1 MWASGRHFD
10 EALIAQIQATVD
22 AEPQLSR
29 GKLSRRVCQWLDWRS
44 AAGRFQEMSCRKALL
59 KLHRHGALRLPA
71 ARQGFAFQ
79 APRVARRP
87 NRARTPVAGTEF
99 HGSLSDLG
107 PIKIVPV
114 ASRHDRTSSVWTH
127 LMEAHH
133 YLGAGPLCGAQ
144 LRYLVRSEVHG
155 WLGALAF
162 SSATWRLNPREQ
174 WIGWSDRA
182 RRANLGQVIL
192 NSRFLILPTVEVPN
206 LASHLLARALGQA
219 QEDWACRYGQRP
231 LLAETFVD
239 PRRFRGSCYQAA
251 NWIRVGQSAG
261 GEREVH
267 PNGRVSE
274 GRKDIYLMPLAPN
287 WQAHLCREPP
297 RQWGTCLRPRQGA
310 DWAEQEFGGI
320 DVGDPRLQAR
330 LLTLTRDFFANPL
343 ASVPEACDGAI
354 AKAKAAYRFFAN
366 PQVDMETILFPHT
379 EATIER
385 IRAHKVVL
393 AMQDTTDLNY
403 THHPATQ
410 GLGPL
415 QSIDDLTV
423 GLKLHDTLAFTP
435 GGTPLGLLDVQCWA
449 RDGSTEGQ
457 GRARER
463 LPIEQKES
471 FKWLKSFRRV
481 AELQPLVPDTTLVS
495 VGDREADIFELF
507 EEALATPAGPKL
519 LVRAEKSRQRKVE
532 QEHLWAH
539 MARQDL
545 AGYQELFI
553 PRKGS
558 RKARTARLAVRFAPV
573 TLRPP
578 NGHKGPAAAVW
589 AVYSHEVDYDP
600 AQVKNPLSW
609 MLLTT
614 VETTTFDEAC
624 ERLCWYSARWGI
636 EVYHR
641 TLKSGCRIK
650 DRKLANADRLETC
663 LAIDMVVA
671 WRLFWLTHQGRE
683 TPDMPCDIILAEEE
697 WQALHA
703 YIHQEPPP
711 EQPPILQDA
720 VRMIGKLGG
729 FLGRKADGQPPQ
741 CCGAVCADCPTLPAG
756 GALSANSA
764 MVPAPAPD
772 PRS

>member
-10 EALIAQIQATVD
+10 DELIERIQTTVD

-29 GKLSRRVCQWLDWRS
+29 GELSRRVCQWMDWRS
-44 AAGRFQEMSCRKALL
+44 AAGRPQAMSCRKALL
-59 KLHRHGALRLPA
+59 RLHRHGALRLPA
-71 ARQGFAFQ
+71 ARKGFAFQ
-79 APRVARRP
+79 TPRVARHP
-87 NRARTPVAGTEF
+87 IRARIPIAGAEF
-99 HGSLSDLG
+99 HGSLADLG
-107 PIKIVPV
+107 PIEIVPV
-114 ASRHDRTSSVWTH
+114 ASRHCRTSQVWTQ

-162 SSATWRLNPREQ
+162 SSATWRLKPREQ

-182 RRANLGQVIL
+182 RRSNLGQVLL

-206 LASHLLARALGQA
+206 LASHVLARALGQVK
-219 QEDWACRYGQRP
+219 EDWNRRYGQTP

-239 PRRFRGSCYQAA
+239 PRRFRGSCYKAA
-251 NWIRVGQSAG
+251 NWTWVGKSAG
-261 GEREVH
+261 GDNEVH
-267 PNGRVSE
+267 PNGNVSE
-274 GRKDIYLMPLAPN
+274 GRKDIYLFPLDPN
-287 WQAHLCREPP
+287 WRARLCREPP
-297 RQWGTCLRPRQGA
+297 RPLGGCLRPRQGA
-310 DWAEQEFGGI
+310 DWAEQELGGI
-320 DVGDPRLQAR
+320 DVGDPRLRAR

-343 ASVPEACDGAI
+343 AGVPEACDGAI
-354 AKAKAAYRFFAN
+354 AKAKAAYRFFDN

-379 EATIER
+379 ETTVER
-385 IRAHKVVL
+385 IRTHKVVL
-393 AMQDTTDLNY
+393 AVQDTTDLNY
-403 THHPATQ
+403 THHPATE

-435 GGTPLGLLDVQCWA
+435 EGTPLGLLDVQCWA

-457 GRARER
+457 ASARRR
-463 LPIEQKES
+463 LPIEEKES

-481 AELQPLVPDTTLVS
+481 GEIQRLVLNTMLVS

-507 EEALATPAGPKL
+507 EEALAHPEGPKL

-532 QEHLWAH
+532 QEHLWDH
-539 MARQDL
+539 MARQAL

-578 NGHKGPAAAVW
+578 KGHKGPAVTVW
-589 AVYSHEVDYDP
+589 AIYSHEVDYDP
-600 AQVKNPLSW
+600 DAVKNPLSW

-614 VETTTFDEAC
+614 VETGSFEQAS
-624 ERLCWYSARWGI
+624 ERLRWYAGRWGI

-650 DRKLANADRLETC
+650 DRKLARADRLETC

-683 TPDMPCDIILAEEE
+683 TPEMPCDIILAEEE

-703 YIHQEPPP
+703 YVHQEPPP
-711 EQPPILQDA
+711 EQPPTLQDA

-729 FLGRKADGQPPQ
+729 FLGRKSDGHPGTMVLWRGLRRLPDIAAGWRTFSRFGH
-741 CCGAVCADCPTLPAG
+741 GARAG
-756 GALSANSA
+756 
-764 MVPAPAPD
+764 P
-772 PRS
+772 

>member
-10 EALIAQIQATVD
+10 EGLISRIQATVD

-29 GKLSRRVCQWLDWRS
+29 GELSRRVCQWLDWRS
-44 AAGRFQEMSCRKALL
+44 TAGRLQQMSCRKALL
-59 KLHRHGALRLPA
+59 KLDRRGALRLPA
-71 ARQGFAFQ
+71 ARGGFAFQ
-79 APRVARRP
+79 APQVPRHPRWASP
-87 NRARTPVAGTEF
+87 PVAGAAF
-99 HGSLSDLG
+99 CGSLAELG
-107 PIKIVPV
+107 PIEIVPV
-114 ASRHDRTSSVWTH
+114 ASRHCRSSQVWTQ

-133 YLGAGPLCGAQ
+133 YLGGGPLCGAQ

-155 WLGALAF
+155 WLGALSF
-162 SSATWRLNPREQ
+162 SSATWRLQPREQ

-182 RRANLGQVIL
+182 RRAHLGQVIQ

-206 LASHLLARALGQA
+206 LASHVLARALGQA
-219 QEDWACRYGQRP
+219 REDWARRYGQRP

-239 PRRFRGSCYQAA
+239 PQRFRGSCYKAA
-251 NWIRVGQSAG
+251 NWIRIGQSAG

-274 GRKDIYLMPLAPN
+274 GCKDIYLMPLDPH
-287 WQAHLCREPP
+287 WQARLCQEPP
-297 RQWGTCLRPRQGA
+297 RQWGACPRPRQGA
-310 DWAEQEFGGI
+310 DWAEQELGGI
-320 DVGDPRLQAR
+320 DVGDPRLRAR
-330 LLTLTRDFFANPL
+330 LLTLARDFFANPL
-343 ASVPEACDGAI
+343 AGVPEACHGAL
-354 AKAKAAYRFFAN
+354 AKTKAAYRFFAN
-366 PQVDMETILFPHT
+366 PQVDMDTILLPHIET
-379 EATIER
+379 TVER
-385 IRAHKVVL
+385 IRAHSVVL
-393 AMQDTTDLNY
+393 AVQDTTDLNY
-403 THHPATQ
+403 THHPATE

-435 GGTPLGLLDVQCWA
+435 EGTPLGLLDVQCWA

-457 GRARER
+457 ASARRR
-463 LPIEQKES
+463 LPIEEKES

-481 AELQPLVPDTTLVS
+481 AEIQPLVPDTTLVS

-507 EEALATPAGPKL
+507 EEALAHPEGPKL

-539 MARQDL
+539 LARQEV

-553 PRKGS
+553 PRKGA

-573 TLRPP
+573 TLTPP
-578 NGHKGPAAAVW
+578 KGHKGPAVSVW

-600 AQVKNPLSW
+600 DQVNTPLSW

-614 VETTTFDEAC
+614 VETATFDAAC
-624 ERLCWYSARWGI
+624 ERLRWYAGRWAI

-641 TLKSGCRIK
+641 TLKSGCRIQ
-650 DRKLANADRLETC
+650 DRKLGHADRLETC

-703 YIHQEPPP
+703 YIHQAPPP
-711 EQPPILQDA
+711 QQPPTLQDA
-720 VRMIGKLGG
+720 VRMIAKLGG
-729 FLGRKADGQPPQ
+729 FLGRTGDGQPGTTVLWRGLRRLPDIAAGWRAFSQ
-741 CCGAVCADCPTLPAG
+741 FGHGARAG
-756 GALSANSA
+756 
-764 MVPAPAPD
+764 P
-772 PRS
+772 

>member
-10 EALIAQIQATVD
+10 DGLIERIQATVD

-29 GKLSRRVCQWLDWRS
+29 GELSRRVCQWMDWHS
-44 AAGRFQEMSCRKALL
+44 AAGRLQEMSCRKALL
-59 KLHRHGALRLPA
+59 KLHRHGALRLPV
-71 ARQGFAFQ
+71 ARRGFAFQ
-79 APRVARRP
+79 KPRTAARRP
-87 NRARTPVAGTEF
+87 NRSGPPVMGAEF
-99 HGSLSDLG
+99 HGSLAELG
-107 PIKIVPV
+107 PIEIVPV
-114 ASRHDRTSSVWTH
+114 ASRHCRTSQVWTG

-162 SSATWRLNPREQ
+162 SSATWRLKPREN

-182 RRANLGQVIL
+182 RRANLDLVIQ
-192 NSRFLILPTVEVPN
+192 NSRFLILPTVDVPN
-206 LASHLLARALGQA
+206 LASLVLAQVLRQVGP
-219 QEDWACRYGQRP
+219 DWLERYGQRP
-231 LLAETFVD
+231 VLVETFVD
-239 PRRFRGSCYQAA
+239 PQRFRGSCYKAA
-251 NWIRVGQSAG
+251 NWIHIGQSAG
-261 GEREVH
+261 GKESH
-267 PNGRVSE
+267 PNGKVSD
-274 GRKDIYLMPLAPN
+274 GPKDIYVYALERNGRAI
-287 WQAHLCREPP
+287 LCVEPQRRLSTSAQP
-297 RQWGTCLRPRQGA
+297 RITA
-310 DWAEQEFGGI
+310 DWAEQELGGI
-320 DVGDPRLQAR
+320 DVGDSRLRAR
-330 LLTLTRDFFANPL
+330 LLTLARDFFANPL
-343 ASVPEACDGAI
+343 AAVPEACDGAI

-366 PQVDMETILFPHT
+366 PQVDMDTILFPHT

-385 IRAHKVVL
+385 IRAHDVVL
-393 AMQDTTDLNY
+393 AVQDTTDLNY
-403 THHPATQ
+403 THHPATE

-435 GGTPLGLLDVQCWA
+435 EGTPLGLLDVQCWA
-449 RDGSTEGQ
+449 RGGSTEGQ
-457 GRARER
+457 ASARRR
-463 LPIEQKES
+463 LPIEEKES

-481 AELQPLVPDTTLVS
+481 AEIQPLVPDTMLVS

-519 LVRAEKSRQRKVE
+519 LVRAEKSRQRKIE

-539 MARQDL
+539 MARQAV
-545 AGYQELFI
+545 AGCQELFI
-553 PRKGS
+553 PRNGS

-573 TLRPP
+573 ALNPP
-578 NGHKGPAAAVW
+578 NGHKGPAVTVW

-614 VETTTFDEAC
+614 VETSTFAEAC
-624 ERLCWYSARWGI
+624 ERLRWYAGRWGI

-650 DRKLANADRLETC
+650 DRKLGHADRLETC

-711 EQPPILQDA
+711 EQPPTLQDA

-729 FLGRKADGQPPQ
+729 FLGRKGDGQPGTTVLWRGLRRLPDIAAGWRAFSQ
-741 CCGAVCADCPTLPAG
+741 FGNGARAG
-756 GALSANSA
+756 
-764 MVPAPAPD
+764 P
-772 PRS
+772 

>member
-10 EALIAQIQATVD
+10 DGLIERIQTTVD
-22 AEPQLSR
+22 TEPQLSR
-29 GKLSRRVCQWLDWRS
+29 GELSRRVCQWLDWRS
-44 AAGRFQEMSCRKALL
+44 AAGRLQQMSCRKALL
-59 KLHRHGALRLPA
+59 KLHRHGVLRLPA
-71 ARQGFAFQ
+71 ARGGFGFQ
-79 APRVARRP
+79 TPRVARQP
-87 NRARTPVAGTEF
+87 SRARPPVMGAAFRGCLAE
-99 HGSLSDLG
+99 LG
-107 PIKIVPV
+107 PIEIVPV
-114 ASRHDRTSSVWTH
+114 ASRHCRTSPVWTQ

-162 SSATWRLNPREQ
+162 SSATWRLKPREQ

-182 RRANLGQVIL
+182 RRANLGRVIQ
-192 NSRFLILPTVEVPN
+192 NSRFLVLPTVAVPN
-206 LASHLLARALGQA
+206 LASHVLAQVLRQVGP
-219 QEDWACRYGQRP
+219 DWEQRYGQRP
-231 LLAETFVD
+231 LLVETFVD
-239 PRRFRGSCYQAA
+239 PQRFRGSCYRAA
-251 NWIRVGQSAG
+251 NWIHIGQSAG
-261 GEREVH
+261 GKEPH
-267 PNGRVSE
+267 PNGTVSD
-274 GRKDIYLMPLAPN
+274 GPKDIYVYAL
-287 WQAHLCREPP
+287 QGDGRKSLCEEPQ
-297 RQWGTCLRPRQGA
+297 RRLGAAARLGHAA
-310 DWAEQEFGGI
+310 DWAEQEFGGL
-320 DVGDPRLQAR
+320 DVGDPRLRVR
-330 LLTLTRDFFANPL
+330 LLTLARDFFANPL

-354 AKAKAAYRFFAN
+354 SKAKAAYRFFAN
-366 PQVDMETILFPHT
+366 PQVDMDTILLPHT
-379 EATIER
+379 EATVAR
-385 IRAHKVVL
+385 IGTHDVVL
-393 AMQDTTDLNY
+393 AVQDTTDLNY
-403 THHPATQ
+403 THHPATE

-435 GGTPLGLLDVQCWA
+435 QGTPLGLLDVQCWA

-457 GRARER
+457 ARARKK

-471 FKWLKSFRRV
+471 FKWLQSFRRV
-481 AELQPLVPDTTLVS
+481 AEIQQLVPDTMLVS

-507 EEALATPAGPKL
+507 AEARADPTGPKL

-532 QEHLWAH
+532 QAYLWDH

-545 AGYQELFI
+545 AGYQELLI

-578 NGHKGPAAAVW
+578 NGHKGPAVTVW

-600 AQVKNPLSW
+600 AQIKNPLSW

-614 VETTTFDEAC
+614 VETATFDQAC
-624 ERLCWYSARWGI
+624 ERLRWYAGRWGI

-650 DRKLANADRLETC
+650 DRKLARADRLETC
-663 LAIDMVVA
+663 LAIDMVIA

-711 EQPPILQDA
+711 EQPPALQEA

-729 FLGRKADGQPPQ
+729 FLGRQADGQP
-741 CCGAVCADCPTLPAG
+741 GTTVLWRGLRRLPDIAAG
-756 GALSANSA
+756 WRAFSQFGNGLRAG
-764 MVPAPAPD
+764 P
-772 PRS
+772 

>member
-10 EALIAQIQATVD
+10 YGLIERIQTTVD
-22 AEPQLSR
+22 TEPQLSR
-29 GKLSRRVCQWLDWRS
+29 GELSRRVCQWLDWRS
-44 AAGRFQEMSCRKALL
+44 AAGRLQQMSCRKALL
-59 KLHRHGALRLPA
+59 KLHRHGVLRLPA
-71 ARQGFAFQ
+71 ARGGFGFQ
-79 APRVARRP
+79 TPRVARQP
-87 NRARTPVAGTEF
+87 SRARPPVMGAAFRGCLAE
-99 HGSLSDLG
+99 LG
-107 PIKIVPV
+107 PIEIVPV
-114 ASRHDRTSSVWTH
+114 ASRHCRTSPVWTQ

-162 SSATWRLNPREQ
+162 SSATWRLKPREQ

-182 RRANLGQVIL
+182 RRANLGRVIQ
-192 NSRFLILPTVEVPN
+192 NSRFLVLPTVAVPN
-206 LASHLLARALGQA
+206 LASRVLAQVLRQVGP
-219 QEDWACRYGQRP
+219 DWEQRYGQRP
-231 LLAETFVD
+231 LLVETFVD
-239 PRRFRGSCYQAA
+239 PQRFRGSCYRAA
-251 NWIRVGQSAG
+251 NWIHIGQSAG
-261 GEREVH
+261 GKEPH
-267 PNGRVSE
+267 PNGTVSD
-274 GRKDIYLMPLAPN
+274 GPKDIYVYAL
-287 WQAHLCREPP
+287 QADGRKRLCEEPP
-297 RQWGTCLRPRQGA
+297 RRLGAAARLGHAA
-310 DWAEQEFGGI
+310 DWAEQEFGGL
-320 DVGDPRLQAR
+320 DVGDPRLRAR
-330 LLTLTRDFFANPL
+330 LLTLARDFFANPL

-354 AKAKAAYRFFAN
+354 SKAKAAYRFFAN
-366 PQVDMETILFPHT
+366 PQVDMDTILLPHT
-379 EATIER
+379 EATVAR
-385 IRAHKVVL
+385 IGTHDVVL
-393 AMQDTTDLNY
+393 AVQDTTDLNY
-403 THHPATQ
+403 THHPATE

-435 GGTPLGLLDVQCWA
+435 QGTPLGLLDVQCWA

-457 GRARER
+457 ARARKK

-471 FKWLKSFRRV
+471 FKWLQSFRRV
-481 AELQPLVPDTTLVS
+481 AEIQQLVPDTMLVS

-507 EEALATPAGPKL
+507 AEARADPAGPKL

-532 QEHLWAH
+532 QAYLWDH

-545 AGYQELFI
+545 AGYQELLI

-578 NGHKGPAAAVW
+578 NGHKGPAVTVW

-600 AQVKNPLSW
+600 AQIKNPLSW

-614 VETTTFDEAC
+614 VETATFDQAC
-624 ERLCWYSARWGI
+624 ERLRWYAGRWGI

-650 DRKLANADRLETC
+650 DRKLARADRLETC
-663 LAIDMVVA
+663 LAIDMVIA

-711 EQPPILQDA
+711 EQPPALQEA

-729 FLGRKADGQPPQ
+729 FLGRKADGQP
-741 CCGAVCADCPTLPAG
+741 GTTVLWRGLRRLPDIAAG
-756 GALSANSA
+756 WRAFSQFGNGLRAG
-764 MVPAPAPD
+764 P
-772 PRS
+772 